1 MLECER
7 NQDLERKIQTHTD
20 LVSRHVKE
28 YRGIKRLE
36 LLRLDKNFSIKDMI
50 DLMKSL
56 KESMESKY
64 DKEIELAKEFT
75 KQKELDNAKC
85 NEETKQKELETKQK
99 ELETKQK
106 ELELEIK
113 RMEFQLEMRKL
124 DLQYQVQVQQVI
136 EPEIQVPNENAIP
149 VVNQNVPVN
158 TAPYKLKVRRRDVS
172 GFYNTIEQKNLFI
185 DWIRL
190 NICTKQKVALNW
202 ADVTYKYLGY
212 KTSPLINCK
221 LRVYFEEYIKDT
233 YPNIESK
240 YLSFTF
246 MKKKINGWRGLA
258 FTE

>member
-1 MLECER
+1 
-7 NQDLERKIQTHTD
+7 
-20 LVSRHVKE
+20 
-28 YRGIKRLE
+28 
-36 LLRLDKNFSIKDMI
+36 
-50 DLMKSL
+50 MKSL

-64 DKEIELAKEFT
+64 DKEIELAKELT
-75 KQKELDNAKC
+75 KQKEQ
-85 NEETKQKELETKQK
+85 ETKQKELENVKYN
-99 ELETKQK
+99 EETKQK

-136 EPEIQVPNENAIP
+136 VPEIQVIVPVQNENVNVIP
-149 VVNQNVPVN
+149 VVNQN
-158 TAPYKLKVRRRDVS
+158 APRRRDVS
-172 GFYNTIEQKNLFI
+172 DFYNTIEQKNLFI

-212 KTSPLINCK
+212 KTSPLINSK

-233 YPNIESK
+233 YPNIKSK

-246 MKKKINGWRGLA
+246 MKKKINGWRDLA